1 MALIRWAARS
11 ALALVALTGAG
22 CHDAMSRAVGEATGL
37 SPPRP
42 PDPPE
47 FRTLRTDEAT
57 ALPTTPEDRVHVI
70 AGPLDEHTHEPLGL
84 VVVLLHGPGQFQT
97 DAWLEL
103 RKGAAA
109 LGADAVADVRVA
121 PEGLYGVAARAR
133 PEGASEAPAQTMP
146 LYAGSTPGPASEPLS
161 FVAAC
166 KRLPLESAA
175 EAMKASAASLG
186 ATAVVGVRVTV
197 DATLPCDGSLFEM
210 GPFARISGLAVRQ
223 R

>member
-1 MALIRWAARS
+1 VVLAALMG
-11 ALALVALTGAG
+11 LG
-22 CHDAMSRAVGEATGL
+22 CRGSLERVIFPA
-37 SPPRP
+37 P

-47 FRTLRTDEAT
+47 FRTLRTDEAP
-57 ALPTTPEDRVHVI
+57 ALPMTPEDRVHVI

-103 RKGAAA
+103 RKGAAS
-109 LGADAVADVRVA
+109 LGADAVAEVRVA

-133 PEGASEAPAQTMP
+133 PEGASEAAAQAMP
-146 LYAGSTPGPASEPLS
+146 LYAGNTPGSEPLA

-175 EAMKASAASLG
+175 ETMKTSAASLG

-197 DATLPCDGSLFEM
+197 DADLPCEGSPLEM